1 MTHILS
7 AVEVVIP
14 IFIIIYLG
22 YFLKSKQIIDED
34 FVTKA
39 MKIVFTIA
47 LPSLLFLKVSQSEFS
62 KLFHPDNMKLVLY
75 MFIVI
80 AIMFVISVFVS
91 KAYFKSIEG
100 AFVQGAFRSNY
111 ILIGGAILMSMFGA
125 EATEPLAVSMVMVIP
140 VFNILAIIVLNKSE
154 GANKYKDAFVKIAK
168 NPLILAI
175 VFGLVASILKLPIHN
190 SIKSTLSMLG
200 AVGTPLG
207 LIGIG
212 SYLNFKELSSS
223 VPTYL
228 AVLLKIVV
236 FPLIATSGAYL
247 LGFDYVETVTIFM
260 LFGSPSAISSFIM
273 AKAMNNNA
281 ALAANI
287 VIMTTAFSLIT
298 YIIGLS
304 VLGYLY

>member
-7 AVEVVIP
+7 AIEVVIP

-22 YFLKSKQIIDED
+22 YILKLKHIIDES
-34 FVTKA
+34 FVTIA

-75 MFIVI
+75 MFIL
-80 AIMFVISVFVS
+80 IMFMFLFAVLAS
-91 KAYFKSIEG
+91 KIYFKRIEG
-100 AFVQGAFRSNY
+100 AFIQGAFRSNY
-111 ILIGGAILMSMFGA
+111 ILIGGAILMSMFGDQ
-125 EATEPLAVSMVMVIP
+125 ATEPLAVSTVMVIP
-140 VFNILAIIVLNKSE
+140 VFNILAILVLNQTS
-154 GANKYKDAFVKIAK
+154 GPNKYKDALIKIIK

-175 VFGLVASILKLPIHN
+175 VAGLIVSILKWDIPN
-190 SIKSTLSMLG
+190 SFKQTLSMLG

-212 SYLNFKELSSS
+212 SYLNLKELRSSI
-223 VPTYL
+223 PTYI
-228 AVLLKIVV
+228 AVFLKLIV
-236 FPLIATSGAYL
+236 FPLIAITGAYI
-247 LGFDYVETVTIFM
+247 FKFNYIETVTIFM
-260 LFGSPSAISSFIM
+260 LFGSPSAIRSFIM

-287 VIMTTAFSLIT
+287 VILTTACSLIT